1 MGKKRD
7 ALDKINS
14 IQNEVVNSAKEMSET
29 AGNDVIVTNAAA
41 AVSTGIEVCKRVI
54 NGEYD
59 NSDLTDRQIA
69 DAMLSTVMV
78 VYAFSSLID
87 GLKPDAS

>member
-7 ALDKINS
+7 VLDKING
-14 IQNEVVNSAKEMSET
+14 IQNEVVNSAKEMGET
-29 AGNDVIVTNAAA
+29 VGNAVIVTNAAA
-41 AVSTGIEVCKRVI
+41 AVGTGIEVCKRVI

-69 DAMLSTVMV
+69 DAALSSVLV
-78 VYAFSSLID
+78 VYAFSSLLD

>member
-1 MGKKRD
+1 MGKKRE
-7 ALDKINS
+7 ALDKING
-14 IQNEVVNSAKEMSET
+14 IQNEVVNSAKEMGET
-29 AGNDVIVTNAAA
+29 VGNAVIVTNVAA
-41 AVSTGIEVCKRVI
+41 AVSTGMEVCKRVI

-78 VYAFSSLID
+78 VYAFSSLLD
-87 GLKPDAS
+87 GLATDAS